1 MALPVSNTW
10 SEMGASKLK
19 LIKSRLQSRLKNDLL
34 NSFLQMSTN
43 GPDAFSKESDDIIRR
58 AIKLWMK
65 VKKVCYKTTGG
76 QNDVAEAPQA
86 GQTEQAKSITVTEA
100 GTQTEKKS
108 VELVERQEVAA
119 NVSCL
124 DLGHEGNEESDSKEG
139 SGWEDDDNEDYIYD

>member
-1 MALPVSNTW
+1 
-10 SEMGASKLK
+10 MGASKLK

-124 DLGHEGNEESDSKEG
+124 DLDREGNEESDSKEG